1 MPKNILVCLTFF
13 IVFAMSI
20 MTLKGQIVVAQEKA
34 SQSSNAVLLND
45 SSFDEEGGDED
56 EFEDED
62 GFDDEFEDEFSAS
75 EKEIFDPLS
84 GYNRVMTGFN
94 DVFYFYVLDPVS
106 RGYRWVLPSMVRRGV
121 KNFFHN
127 LLFPLRFTNN
137 ALQLKAKNAG
147 EELLRFS
154 INSTIG
160 ILGLWDPAKDLFGFE
175 SHEEDFGQTLGYYG
189 VGGGFHIVIP
199 FLGPSNLR
207 DMFSLY
213 PDIKMDPANYVENR
227 PYNFPK
233 QEGEYLGVSR
243 QTLQAVNMK
252 LLKTVNN
259 ESLRI
264 GQYENLKKDAIE
276 LYPFLRDVYE
286 QNRAKQIRE

>member
-1 MPKNILVCLTFF
+1 MPKNILAFLTFIIIF
-13 IVFAMSI
+13 FVSI
-20 MTLKGQIVVAQEKA
+20 LSVKGPIAFAQENT
-34 SQSSNAVLLND
+34 SESSNEVPLTESPAD
-45 SSFDEEGGDED
+45 DEA
-56 EFEDED
+56 
-62 GFDDEFEDEFSAS
+62 GFDDEFEDEFAAS
-75 EKEIFDPLS
+75 EQEVFDPLS

-94 DVFYFYVLDPVS
+94 DRFYFFVLDPVA
-106 RGYRWVLPSMVRRGV
+106 RGYRWVLPGTARRGV

-127 LLFPLRFTNN
+127 LLFPLRFVNN
-137 ALQLKAKNAG
+137 ALQLKATNAG
-147 EELLRFS
+147 EEFLRFS

-160 ILGLWDPAKDLFGFE
+160 ILGFWDPAKEWFGLE
-175 SHEEDFGQTLGYYG
+175 AHEEDFGQTLGYYG
-189 VGGGFHIVIP
+189 VGGGFHVVLP
-199 FLGPSNLR
+199 LLGPSNLR

-213 PDIKMDPANYVENR
+213 PDLQMDPVNYVENR

-243 QTLQAVNMK
+243 QTLQAIDLT
-252 LLKTVNN
+252 LLKTVNT

-286 QNRAKQIRE
+286 QNRAKLIRE

>member
-1 MPKNILVCLTFF
+1 MPKNILAFLTF
-13 IVFAMSI
+13 IIILSI
-20 MTLKGQIVVAQEKA
+20 SILSVKGPVAFAQENT
-34 SQSSNAVLLND
+34 SESSSLFLIKE
-45 SSFDEEGGDED
+45 SSTDDEA
-56 EFEDED
+56 
-62 GFDDEFEDEFSAS
+62 GFDDEFEDEFAAS
-75 EKEIFDPLS
+75 EQEVFDPLS

-94 DVFYFYVLDPVS
+94 DRFYFFVLDPVA
-106 RGYRWVLPSMVRRGV
+106 RGYRWVLPGTARRGV

-127 LLFPLRFTNN
+127 LLFPLRFVNN
-137 ALQLKAKNAG
+137 ALQLKATNAG
-147 EELLRFS
+147 EEFLRFS

-160 ILGLWDPAKDLFGFE
+160 ILGFWDPAKEWFGLE
-175 SHEEDFGQTLGYYG
+175 AHEEDFGQTLGYYG
-189 VGGGFHIVIP
+189 VGGGFHVVLP
-199 FLGPSNLR
+199 LLGPSNLR

-213 PDIKMDPANYVENR
+213 PDLQMDPVNYVENR

-243 QTLQAVNMK
+243 QTLQAIDLT
-252 LLKTVNN
+252 LLKTVNT

-286 QNRAKQIRE
+286 QNRAKLIRE

>member
-1 MPKNILVCLTFF
+1 MPKNILAFLTF
-13 IVFAMSI
+13 IIILSI
-20 MTLKGQIVVAQEKA
+20 SILSVKGPVAFAQENT
-34 SQSSNAVLLND
+34 SESSSLFLIKE
-45 SSFDEEGGDED
+45 SSTDDEA
-56 EFEDED
+56 
-62 GFDDEFEDEFSAS
+62 GFDDEFEDEFAAS
-75 EKEIFDPLS
+75 EQEVFDPLS

-94 DVFYFYVLDPVS
+94 DRFYFFVLDPVA
-106 RGYRWVLPSMVRRGV
+106 RGYRWVLPGTARRGV

-127 LLFPLRFTNN
+127 LLFPLRFVNN
-137 ALQLKAKNAG
+137 ALQLKATNAG
-147 EELLRFS
+147 EEFLRFS

-160 ILGLWDPAKDLFGFE
+160 ILGFWDPAKEWFGLE
-175 SHEEDFGQTLGYYG
+175 AHEEDFGQTLGYYG
-189 VGGGFHIVIP
+189 VGGGFHVVLP

-213 PDIKMDPANYVENR
+213 PDLQMDPVNYVENR

-243 QTLQAVNMK
+243 QTLQAIDLT
-252 LLKTVNN
+252 LLKTVNT

-286 QNRAKQIRE
+286 QNRAKLIRE